1 MIHIQAAY
9 DVAGVVFAAAAAS
22 AALSRQNRRWPTAV
36 FFGLIALSFLAG
48 DRLGD
53 LGNGVLVL
61 ALVLVGA
68 LGGLRGPAPI
78 FRMPAWATGR
88 QRLGGWVFMP
98 ILLIPAVTLAG
109 TFAFGQIQIGG
120 APLVDPK
127 QATVVALALGAIV
140 ALAVAMALIRPP
152 LSAPA
157 TEARRLLE
165 GVGSAAILPQLLAA
179 LGAVFTVSGVG
190 RAMQTLIGEAIP
202 LDNAFL
208 VVAAFCGGMALFTAI
223 LGNAFAA
230 FPVLVAALG
239 APVIVHRLG
248 GNAALM
254 GAIGMLS
261 GYCGTLVTPM
271 ASFNIIPAALL
282 DLPIGAMI
290 RVQIPTAAL
299 VLAFNIAL
307 MCAVG
312 FAR

>member
-22 AALSRQNRRWPTAV
+22 AALSRENRRWPAAV
-36 FFGLIALSFLAG
+36 FFGLISVSFLAG

-53 LGNGVLVL
+53 LGNGLLVL
-61 ALVLVGA
+61 SLVLVGSF
-68 LGGLRGPAPI
+68 GGLRGAAAV
-78 FRMPAWATGR
+78 FRTPAWAAGGR
-88 QRLGGWVFMP
+88 SLGNWIFLP

-109 TFAFGQIQIGG
+109 TFAFGAIRIGG

-127 QATVVALALGAIV
+127 QATVVALALGAVVALIV
-140 ALAVAMALIRPP
+140 AVILIRPP
-152 LSAPA
+152 LAAPA
-157 TEARRLLE
+157 TEGRRLLE

-190 RAMQTLIGEAIP
+190 RAMQTLIGAAIP
-202 LDNAFL
+202 LDNPFL
-208 VVAAFCGGMALFTAI
+208 VVAAFCAGMALFTTV

-248 GNAALM
+248 GNPAMM
-254 GAIGMLS
+254 GAVGMLS

-282 DLPIGAMI
+282 DLPIGAVI
-290 RVQIPTAAL
+290 RVQIPTAGL
-299 VLAFNIAL
+299 VLVFNIAL

>member
-1 MIHIQAAY
+1 MIRIEAAY

-22 AALSRQNRRWPTAV
+22 AALSRGTRRRPAAA
-36 FFGLIALSFLAG
+36 FFGLIAVSFLAG

-68 LGGLRGPAPI
+68 FGGLRGAAAV
-78 FRMPAWATGR
+78 FRTPAWAAGDR
-88 QRLGGWVFMP
+88 RLGNWIFLP

-109 TFAFGQIQIGG
+109 TFAFGAIRVGG

-127 QATVVALALGAIV
+127 QATVVALALGAVV
-140 ALAVAMALIRPP
+140 ALVAAMILIRPP
-152 LSAPA
+152 LAAPA
-157 TEARRLLE
+157 TEGRRLLE

-190 RAMQTLIGEAIP
+190 RAMQTLIGAAIP
-202 LDNAFL
+202 LDNPFL
-208 VVAAFCGGMALFTAI
+208 VVAAFCAGMALFTTV

-248 GNAALM
+248 GNPALM
-254 GAIGMLS
+254 GAVGMLS

-282 DLPIGAMI
+282 DLPIGAVI

-299 VLAFNIAL
+299 VLVFNIAL